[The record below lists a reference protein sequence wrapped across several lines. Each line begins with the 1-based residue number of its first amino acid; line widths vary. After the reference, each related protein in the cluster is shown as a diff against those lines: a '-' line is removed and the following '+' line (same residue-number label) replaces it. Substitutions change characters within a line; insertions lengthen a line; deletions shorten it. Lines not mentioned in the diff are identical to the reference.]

1 MPVVVNDEARPHVSE
16 EIMQKIEA
24 VTTKA
29 LARHN
34 LPAQAE
40 ISLTFCDNEQIR
52 VLNKTW
58 RQKDEP
64 TDVLSFPLW
73 QEEEINTP
81 LPLLGDII
89 ISLERAKEQ
98 AQEYGHSVE
107 REILYLYTHGLLH
120 LLGYDHINEQERQKM
135 RRCEEELLQWVGA
148 EREGV

>member
-1 MPVVVNDEARPHVSE
+1 MPVVVNDEARSHVSE

>member
-34 LPAQAE
+34 LPAQE
-40 ISLTFCDNEQIR
+40 DISLTFCDNEQIR